1 MAHSIDKRHVI
12 PMNSRT
18 ASLLLLAGIIWL
30 SQPPKV
36 GAQTFPVDDP
46 IVKAMWEEGIE
57 NSQTKELAHQ
67 LVDVIGPRLTGTAGL
82 EQAQDWLI
90 DLYGSWGIEAWKEQY
105 GTWTGWE
112 QGILHVD
119 MVEPRITSLKGELLA
134 WSPGTDG
141 PVEGDVAIPPADL
154 NAENVQTWLDSI
166 RGKFIMM
173 SPPEIMCRAQQE
185 LEAGARPE
193 TVERIDAER
202 RALAQEWNER
212 LSHVGDFRS
221 RTSTL
226 DAAGVAGYLS
236 SRWSGGWG
244 VNKVFS
250 ASSREAV
257 SLDLSCED
265 YGLLARLAESGNTPR
280 LRVNAEATF
289 LDDKPQFNIVGKI
302 EGTELPNEYV
312 LLGAHLDSWHA
323 ATGATD
329 NGTGSVMML
338 EAMRI
343 LKKTYP
349 NPRRTILV
357 GHWGAEEQ
365 GLVGSGAFREDNPEI
380 MEGMQA
386 AFNQDNGTW
395 RIIELEGQG
404 FLNSRIHLPKWL
416 SVVPTEITEH
426 IAVPVPG
433 PQANAGSDHTSFI
446 CAQIP
451 SFRFR
456 SPYPEY
462 RQYTWHTDRDTYDKI
477 VFDDL
482 AENATLAA
490 MVAYMASE
498 DPVRFERDMA
508 VLPNDPRTGQP
519 REWRG
524 CREPRR
530 SAN

>member
-1 MAHSIDKRHVI
+1 MT
-12 PMNSRT
+12 SRIT
-18 ASLLLLAGIIWL
+18 SFCLLFVFGGLFLSTTSL
-30 SQPPKV
+30 
-36 GAQTFPVDDP
+36 AQTFPTDDP
-46 IVKAMWEEGIE
+46 VVKAMWEEGME
-57 NSQTKELAHQ
+57 NSQTRELAHQ
-67 LVDVIGPRLTGTAGL
+67 LIDVIGPRLTGTEGL
-82 EQAQDWLI
+82 ARAQDWLI
-90 DLYGSWGIEAWKEQY
+90 DLYDSWGIEAEKEQY

-119 MVEPRITSLKGELLA
+119 MVEPRVTSLKGELLA
-134 WSPGTDG
+134 WSIGTDG
-141 PVEGDVAIPPADL
+141 PLEGDVVIPPADL
-154 NAENVQTWLDSI
+154 NAENVQEWLDSI
-166 RGKFIMM
+166 RGKYLLM
-173 SPPEIMCRAQQE
+173 SPPEVMCRAAQE
-185 LEAGARPE
+185 LEEHARPE
-193 TVERIDAER
+193 TVERVEAER
-202 RALAQEWNER
+202 RAVAQAWAER

-221 RTSTL
+221 RAATL
-226 DAAGVAGYLS
+226 DAAGVAGYVT

-257 SLDLSCED
+257 SIDLSCED
-265 YGLLARLAESGNTPR
+265 YGLLVRLTESGNTPR

-289 LDDKPQFNIVGKI
+289 LEDQPSFNVIGRI
-302 EGTELPNEYV
+302 EGTELPDEYV
-312 LLGAHLDSWHA
+312 LLGAHLDSWHS

-329 NGTGSVMML
+329 NGTGSIMML

-357 GHWGAEEQ
+357 GHWSSEEQ
-365 GLVGSGAFREDNPEI
+365 GLIGSGAFREDHPEI

-404 FLNSRIHLPKWL
+404 FLNSRVHLPKWM
-416 SVVPTEITEH
+416 SVVPTEISDH

-433 PQANAGSDHTSFI
+433 PQANSGSDHTSFI
-446 CAQIP
+446 CAQVP

-462 RQYTWHTDRDTYDKI
+462 RQYTWHTDRDTFDKI

-482 AENATLAA
+482 TENAVLAA

-498 DPVRFERDMA
+498 DPVRFERDLA
-508 VLPNDPRTGQP
+508 VLPTDSRTGQP
-519 REWRG
+519 RDWRG
-524 CREPRR
+524 CRPTRR
-530 SAN
+530 SAF